1 MNDEAR
7 HIIAKLGLEPLP
19 QEGGWFRATWRTAAG
34 SAIYFLITAEDFSAL
49 HRLTTTEVW
58 HFYAGDPVELTM
70 LDQRDGAV
78 RVARM
83 SGDVS
88 GPDEAQI
95 VVPGGVWQGA
105 RLAMGGRHGW
115 ALLGCTMAPAWTE
128 QDFELGRPA
137 ELLRLF
143 PSAAEQIAALTR

>member
-7 HIIAKLGLEPLP
+7 DIIAKLGLEPLP
-19 QEGGWFRATWRTAAG
+19 QEGGWFRSTWRTAEG
-34 SAIYFLITAEDFSAL
+34 SAIYFLITEKDFSAL

-58 HFYAGDPVELTM
+58 HFYAGDPVEHTM

-78 RVARM
+78 RVAWM
-83 SGDVS
+83 SGDVG
-88 GPDEAQI
+88 GPDVAQI

-105 RLAMGGRHGW
+105 RLAAGVTRGW

-128 QDFELGRPA
+128 QGFELGQKA
-137 ELLRLF
+137 ELQRLF
-143 PSAAEQIAALTR
+143 PTAAEQIAALTR